1 MKPTIILALG
11 TALLAASAQAQMTI
25 DTTPFWNGTD
35 NVSPFGLPYTATYG
49 QTISAPLSDPYLTS
63 FSFEM
68 NLPAT
73 VLFQG
78 YVYAWNGAEASGTAL
93 YTSGLTSTAGTGFQE
108 ITFDTG
114 TLSLTPGS
122 SYVLFA
128 SVSANPT
135 STGTGSWGQPGN
147 TDVYSGGAFVYLDNG
162 TNPSEWTTT
171 PWTQNFL
178 GTGGDLAFKATF
190 APTPEPSV
198 LALAGLAGLSLLFL
212 RRRK

>member
-1 MKPTIILALG
+1 MKPTIILAWG
-11 TALLAASAQAQMTI
+11 VAFLAASAQAQTTI

-35 NVSPFGLPYTATYG
+35 DVYPFGLPYTATYG
-49 QTISAPLSDPYLTS
+49 QTITVPLSDPYLTS

-78 YVYAWNGAEASGTAL
+78 YVYAWNGTEASGTAL
-93 YTSGLTSTAGTGFQE
+93 YTSSVTFTAGTGFQE
-108 ITFDTG
+108 VTFDTG

-135 STGTGSWGQPGN
+135 STGTGSWGQPGD
-147 TDVYSGGAFVYLDNG
+147 TDVYSGGAFVWLDNG
-162 TNPSEWTTT
+162 TYPSEWTTT
-171 PWTQNFL
+171 PWTQNYL
-178 GTGGDLAFKATF
+178 GTGGDLAFKASF
-190 APTPEPSV
+190 VPTPEPSASV
-198 LALAGLAGLSLLFL
+198 LAGLAGLSLLFL
-212 RRRK
+212 HRHK